1 MLFTARKALKLQKK
15 SNSTKIRHKCRL
27 PFFYNKVQVA
37 GGRDGTEQVTAMLT
51 LFPEV

>member
-27 PFFYNKVQVA
+27 PFFLQQSP
-37 GGRDGTEQVTAMLT
+37 GGGW
-51 LFPEV
+51 